1 MDIPTMILTG
11 LNKIF
16 PKPKRPCSRNP
27 EPKNLIDPTN
37 PMTIDYFEIQI
48 NKGNDYY
55 QNLYSSYIDFEDK
68 IILDL
73 GCGLG
78 GGTFAYSRMNVKLAI
93 GLEIE
98 TALLFSAKE
107 YIKEKYGGCDKLV
120 FLSADAT
127 LIPLESNSVDI
138 IIANDFI
145 EHVSNPEMA
154 IQEAVRVL
162 KEGGH
167 FFFGFPA
174 YYSPRGYHMLYTLY
188 TPWCHVFFSEDTLVR
203 AAKIIAAKEKYFWV
217 LHPDWEKK
225 YRSSLN
231 KLTIKQFLNI
241 LLSQKDCE
249 LANLYF
255 RSDYKLLQP
264 LVYFV
269 QMNEYF
275 SYVECIL
282 IKKRGSSI
290 QMQDIK
296 NANWTELKK
305 DWGKLRKRLV
315 KRSANLQV

>member
-1 MDIPTMILTG
+1 M
-11 LNKIF
+11 
-16 PKPKRPCSRNP
+16 
-27 EPKNLIDPTN
+27 
-37 PMTIDYFEIQI
+37 
-48 NKGNDYY
+48 NKGNIYS
-55 QNLYSSYIDFEDK
+55 QNFHLKDVDLKDK
-68 IILDL
+68 VILDL

-78 GGTFAYSRMNVKLAI
+78 GGTFAYSRNNVKIAI

-98 TALLFSAKE
+98 TAYLFSAKHHIE
-107 YIKEKYGGCDKLV
+107 AKYNGFDKLV

-127 LIPLESNSVDI
+127 LIPLKSNSVDI
-138 IIANDFI
+138 VIANDFM
-145 EHVSNPEMA
+145 EHVSNPGMA
-154 IQEAVRVL
+154 IKEACRVL
-162 KEGGH
+162 KEGGY
-167 FFFGFPA
+167 FFFEFPA
-174 YYSPRGYHMLYTLY
+174 YCSPRGYHMLYTLY
-188 TPWCHVFFSEDTLVR
+188 APWCHVFFSEDTLVKS
-203 AAKIIAAKEKYFWV
+203 AKIIAAKENYFWV
-217 LHPDWEKK
+217 LHPDWEKQ

-264 LVYFV
+264 LVYFG

-296 NANWTELKK
+296 NAKQEGFKK
-305 DWGKLRKRLV
+305 DLGKLKNRLLKRQDD
-315 KRSANLQV
+315 SQA